1 MVGALNLSE
10 IVLSGPAEL
19 LEGPLADATIATLRA
34 RTMEEFHGDLVLRLT
49 ALGDDIVMRGAAV
62 AVLSRQLGFS

>member
-1 MVGALNLSE
+1 
-10 IVLSGPAEL
+10 
-19 LEGPLADATIATLRA
+19 
-34 RTMEEFHGDLVLRLT
+34 MEEFHGDLVLRLT